1 MNFQEYWKQ
10 NQYQTPRFEKS
21 RKLSREE
28 LTKAR
33 ELIKTYQSKGLI
45 ASKAIKK
52 LAKDLNIADSHASM
66 VYWTEIKRSDVV
78 ATRRLGRDIGF
89 TKYKVILSPD
99 ACKVC
104 KQKTNEGRKIFS
116 QADVQKSGY
125 GQMVPFHP
133 HCYCIV
139 IPAE

>member
-52 LAKDLNIADSHASM
+52 LAKI
-66 VYWTEIKRSDVV
+66 
-78 ATRRLGRDIGF
+78 
-89 TKYKVILSPD
+89 
-99 ACKVC
+99 
-104 KQKTNEGRKIFS
+104 
-116 QADVQKSGY
+116 
-125 GQMVPFHP
+125 
-133 HCYCIV
+133 
-139 IPAE
+139 